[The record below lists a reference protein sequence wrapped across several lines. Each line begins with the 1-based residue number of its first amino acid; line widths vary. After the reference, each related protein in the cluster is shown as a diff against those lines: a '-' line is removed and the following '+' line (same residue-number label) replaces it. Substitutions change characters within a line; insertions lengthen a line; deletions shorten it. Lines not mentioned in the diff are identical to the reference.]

1 MLNIFGTLNKKD
13 RVVRGISLFFL
24 FSIIYSYPLQA
35 KKLYKYQDEKGHWF
49 YSDKPPKT
57 TRPVEVRQ
65 LKATRKRY
73 VWLKKTGA
81 KDKPQYFV
89 INHYLAPIEIKLAFS
104 QQHNVISTPALPRR
118 FTIQPGQSYSLVTM
132 SAIEKYKSWRFGLQY
147 TYVIG
152 SPSAVHDDSAIYQP
166 PFAKNARFQISQAF
180 SGEFSHT
187 DAQNQYAVDLALP
200 LNTPIHAARGGL
212 VIEVNNDF
220 YDSGT
225 KQAYKSRANSVR
237 ILHSDGSMAIYA
249 HLALEKAQVYPGLKV
264 SAGQLIAYSGN
275 TGFSTGPHL
284 HFAVQLNQGM
294 KLVSVPFK
302 FTDGNGIA
310 HTPLKGE
317 WLNSY

>member
-1 MLNIFGTLNKKD
+1 LNILGTINMKYTSFW
-13 RVVRGISLFFL
+13 GISLVVL
-24 FSIIYSYPLQA
+24 CSIIYSYPLQA

-81 KDKPQYFV
+81 KDQPQYFV
-89 INHYLAPIEIKLAFS
+89 INHYLAPIEIKLEFR
-104 QQHNVISTPALPRR
+104 QHHNVISTPVLPRR
-118 FTIQPGQSYSLVTM
+118 FTVQSGQSYSLVTM
-132 SAIEKYKSWRFGLQY
+132 RAIDEFKSWQFGLQY

-152 SPSAVHDDSAIYQP
+152 SPSAVHDDNAVYQA
-166 PFAKNARFQISQAF
+166 PFAKNATFQISQAF
-180 SGEFSHT
+180 SGKFSHT
-187 DAQNQYAVDLALP
+187 DEQNQYAVDFALP
-200 LNTPIHAARGGL
+200 LNTPIHAARGGV

-220 YDSGT
+220 YGSGT

-237 ILHSDGSMAIYA
+237 ILHSDGTMAIYA

-302 FTDGNGIA
+302 FIDADGIA
-310 HTPLKGE
+310 HTPLEGE